1 MENLRLAHIAQTLQ
15 RNAGLFPDQ
24 DEIEETAA
32 ALSSI
37 GVEVLA
43 DRAGS
48 DAPSR
53 LGRGP
58 AWDFLTLLGH
68 SKVLESPRIVGIV
81 GRRNASDRGLQ
92 FAHDLAAALAHEGIP
107 TLSGL
112 ARGIDRAAHQGS
124 LEAGGSTIGVIPEG
138 ILRFL
143 NDRRGSG
150 SPFKPSCE
158 APLLLV
164 SGVSPWTQWSVA
176 EAMRRNRW
184 IAAWSDLLVVVE
196 ADSEGGTWKTA
207 AAASQL
213 GRPLWVAA
221 GLENDSEGLGNE
233 ALAHSLVAMRLD
245 ARAPIQETVAQL
257 LSL

>member
-1 MENLRLAHIAQTLQ
+1 MEEARLAHIAQALQ
-15 RNAGLFPDQ
+15 RNAGLFPNQ

-32 ALSSI
+32 ALFSI
-37 GVEVLA
+37 GVEVLT
-43 DRAGS
+43 DRSGS
-48 DAPSR
+48 NSSSR
-53 LGRGP
+53 LARGP
-58 AWDFLTLLGH
+58 NWDFLTLLGR
-68 SKVLESPRIVGIV
+68 SEVLESPRVVGIV

-92 FAHDLAAALAHEGIP
+92 FAHDLAAALALEGVP

-150 SPFKPSCE
+150 TPFSPSCE

-164 SGVSPWTQWSVA
+164 SGVPPWSPWSVA

-196 ADSEGGTWKTA
+196 ADPGGGTWKTA
-207 AAASQL
+207 AAAAQL

-221 GLENDSEGLGNE
+221 GLEDGGEGLGNE
-233 ALAHSLVAMRLD
+233 ALAHSLEAKRLD
-245 ARAPIQETVAQL
+245 AGASIEATVAQL
-257 LSL
+257 LSP